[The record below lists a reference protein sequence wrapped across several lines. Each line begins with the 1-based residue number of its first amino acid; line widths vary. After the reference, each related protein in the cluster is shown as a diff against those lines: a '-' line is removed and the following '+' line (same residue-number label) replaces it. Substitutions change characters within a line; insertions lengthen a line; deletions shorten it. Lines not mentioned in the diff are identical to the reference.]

1 MKNNRW
7 TMKRK
12 LSRQICA
19 EWRSNIWLFV
29 ELLVVSLV
37 LWWINDYFYAVR
49 QIRVEPYGFDTR
61 GVYKLSYA
69 FDYSKQDGLTD
80 SVAQA
85 QVNAVMARLRAE
97 PAISSAALSCGI
109 TPHNYNFQGGPL
121 FLASDSGLCVGIPGH
136 GLPRCGIDGRGD
148 ICQTLGITGANGET
162 PAELDRILAGGK
174 ALITSNVRLYN
185 TGGGDVPPEKAV
197 DASNVVGKVFNVN
210 AFGGAPV
217 MVGGVILPQK
227 RATYESAADM
237 VCILLPQNFY
247 FGLWGDILVR
257 VKDDYPGD
265 FAADL
270 RQRLARDYSLE
281 YIYLTDVEDMEEIRV
296 FNDRDMD
303 QQERLYMAMCVFLMV
318 NVFLGLLGSFW
329 FRTQQRASEIAIR
342 MVSGASPRHIIARV
356 LAEPLLL
363 LLATVPFAAAVVWLL
378 RGAEEFVSQQVELD
392 VLHAVGVVGA
402 ATYAEMALM
411 VVLGVLFP
419 AVKAMR
425 MRPAAVLQEE

>member
-1 MKNNRW
+1 M
-7 TMKRK
+7 
-12 LSRQICA
+12 
-19 EWRSNIWLFV
+19 
-29 ELLVVSLV
+29 
-37 LWWINDYFYAVR
+37 
-49 QIRVEPYGFDTR
+49 
-61 GVYKLSYA
+61 
-69 FDYSKQDGLTD
+69 
-80 SVAQA
+80 
-85 QVNAVMARLRAE
+85 
-97 PAISSAALSCGI
+97 
-109 TPHNYNFQGGPL
+109 
-121 FLASDSGLCVGIPGH
+121 
-136 GLPRCGIDGRGD
+136 
-148 ICQTLGITGANGET
+148 
-162 PAELDRILAGGK
+162 
-174 ALITSNVRLYN
+174 
-185 TGGGDVPPEKAV
+185 
-197 DASNVVGKVFNVN
+197 
-210 AFGGAPV
+210 
-217 MVGGVILPQK
+217 
-227 RATYESAADM
+227 
-237 VCILLPQNFY
+237 
-247 FGLWGDILVR
+247 
-257 VKDDYPGD
+257 
-265 FAADL
+265 
-270 RQRLARDYSLE
+270 
-281 YIYLTDVEDMEEIRV
+281 YITDVEDMEEIRA